1 MNITII
7 RAIGVALIGGLAAFL
22 AFGPGA
28 PHGAQLFSLLLGWTS
43 YSRFGGKLDGFKRSI
58 LHSLAGVAL
67 ALAAVAIAA
76 QHASIGRTVDFA
88 IWAAAGVAVTLV
100 LLFLATKL
108 PLLSDFGALL
118 LGYAAIAGT
127 AGGLS
132 LDAFLSP
139 SIANPALGVLIS
151 LLLGA
156 FLACGA
162 DMLTDALEMRLPDHR
177 GAAA

>member
-1 MNITII
+1 MNIIII

-28 PHGAQLFSLLLGWTS
+28 PHGAQLLSLLLGWTS
-43 YSRFGGKLDGFKRSI
+43 YSRFGGKLDGLKKSI
-58 LHSLAGVAL
+58 LHSLIGVAL
-67 ALAAVAIAA
+67 ALAAVAFAT
-76 QHASIGRTVDFA
+76 QHAAIAPKVDFA
-88 IWAAAGVAVTLV
+88 VWAAAGVAVTLL

-132 LDAFLSP
+132 LDAFLTP

-151 LLLGA
+151 LLFGA
-156 FLACGA
+156 FFACDA
-162 DMLTDALEMRLPDHR
+162 DLLTDALEKRLSHRR

>member
-1 MNITII
+1 MNIIII

-28 PHGAQLFSLLLGWTS
+28 PHGAQFLSLLLGWAS
-43 YSRFGGKLDGFKRSI
+43 YSRFGGKLDGFKKSI
-58 LHSLAGVAL
+58 LHSLVGVAL
-67 ALAAVAIAA
+67 ALAAVAFAV
-76 QHASIGRTVDFA
+76 QHAAIAPRVDFA
-88 IWAAAGVAVTLV
+88 VWAATGVAVTV
-100 LLFLATKL
+100 ALLFLSTKL
-108 PLLSDFGALL
+108 TPLSDFGALL
-118 LGYAAIAGT
+118 LGYGAVAGT

-139 SIANPALGVLIS
+139 SISNPALGVLIS

-162 DMLTDALEMRLPDHR
+162 DMLTDALEKRLPHR
-177 GAAA
+177 RDAAA